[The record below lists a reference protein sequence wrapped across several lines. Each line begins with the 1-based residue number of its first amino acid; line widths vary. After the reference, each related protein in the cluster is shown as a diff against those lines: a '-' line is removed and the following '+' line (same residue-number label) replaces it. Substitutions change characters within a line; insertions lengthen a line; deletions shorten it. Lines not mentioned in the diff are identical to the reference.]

1 MRIDLFQSCGH
12 GWVFQ
17 ICWQI
22 ECSTLIASCFRIW
35 NSSAGIPSPPL
46 VLLAAVLPKVH
57 LTSHYR
63 MSGSGWVTTLSWLSG
78 SLRSFSVVLLS
89 VLAIASWSRLLSLRL
104 YHFCPLLCPS
114 LDEMFLWYF
123 QFSWRDL
130 LVFPFLS
137 SSSTSLHYSL
147 KKAFLSLLVILWN
160 SAFSWVYL
168 SLSPFFYTSLLS
180 SVICKAFSDNHFAFL
195 HFFFFGMVL
204 FAASYTILW
213 TSVHSSLGTPF
224 TRSNSLN
231 LFITSTVYL

>member
-1 MRIDLFQSCGH
+1 MIEFGKRI
-12 GWVFQ
+12 
-17 ICWQI
+17 
-22 ECSTLIASCFRIW
+22 LI
-35 NSSAGIPSPPL
+35 SSAFVRS
-46 VLLAAVLPKVH
+46 LPF
-57 LTSHYR
+57 
-63 MSGSGWVTTLSWLSG
+63 LS
-78 SLRSFSVVLLS
+78 FVVL
-89 VLAIASWSRLLSLRL
+89 VFAWNV
-104 YHFCPLLCPS
+104 P
-114 LDEMFLWYF
+114 WYL
-123 QFSWRDL
+123 QFTWRDL
-130 LVFPFLS
+130 IFLILLFS
-137 SSSTSLHYSL
+137 SISLSCSL
-147 KKAFLSLLVILWN
+147 NAFLSLLSILWN